1 MAENSDIMDQIQK
14 QLEGNTLGL
23 SAVAD
28 VLQKME
34 ARLEQAE
41 EYEYEEDLQLAEEE
55 QYGALIQ
62 GVAQEVI
69 AMIKADNEVGIDVQE
84 KKVGGT
90 SIKDDADD
98 SPETIDTATGTPT
111 KDAQDT
117 IVAGGNPDAV
127 STGFAKGLQKAGMG
141 LKKDD
146 GEGRE
151 ETEEERRRREERE
164 GRDQDGIVAMK
175 KQLEDLQKQVAGY
188 QAGIQKSNDAAV
200 SDRLERMG
208 FREETGLQ
216 APRIIPD
223 ETLGTENETFISKA
237 QEQEDV
243 VDQLSKLSF
252 KELRTLQERVES
264 GQTEGLPTELYS

>member
-1 MAENSDIMDQIQK
+1 MAENGDVLEQIQK

-34 ARLEQAE
+34 SRLEKAE
-41 EYEYEEDLQLAEEE
+41 EVEYEEDLQLAEEE
-55 QYGALIQ
+55 QYNALIK

-69 AMIKADNEVGIDVQE
+69 AMIKSDNEVGVEVSE

-90 SIKDDADD
+90 KLADGSADD
-98 SPETIDTATGTPT
+98 GSETVAEDSSTANSA
-111 KDAQDT
+111 DV
-117 IVAGGNPDAV
+117 IV
-127 STGFAKGLQKAGMG
+127 SKAGMG
-141 LKKDD
+141 MKKDD
-146 GEGRE
+146 GGDRE
-151 ETEEERRRREERE
+151 KTEEEKRKEMEERA
-164 GRDQDGIVAMK
+164 QDETVMGMK

-188 QAGIQKSNDAAV
+188 QAGIQKSNDAEV
-200 SDRLERMG
+200 VDRLERMG

-216 APRIIPD
+216 APRMIP
-223 ETLGTENETFISKA
+223 EATLGTEGETFISKA

-252 KELRTLQERVES
+252 RELRTLQERVQS
-264 GQTEGLPTELYS
+264 GDTEGIPTELLS

>member
-1 MAENSDIMDQIQK
+1 MADDVMEQIQK

-34 ARLEQAE
+34 ARLEKAE
-41 EYEYEEDLQLAEEE
+41 EIEYEEDLQLAEEE
-55 QYGALIQ
+55 QYNALIK

-69 AMIKADNEVGIDVQE
+69 AMIKSDNEVGIDPTE

-90 SIKDDADD
+90 KLSDGDADD
-98 SPETIDTATGTPT
+98 SSETVDDATGTPT

-117 IVAGGNPDAV
+117 IVGGKEVNV
-127 STGFAKGLQKAGMG
+127 AKMSKKVMKAG
-141 LKKDD
+141 D
-146 GEGRE
+146 
-151 ETEEERRRREERE
+151 EEEDDEEDERS
-164 GRDQDGIVAMK
+164 QDEIYEMK
-175 KQLEDLQKQVAGY
+175 KQLETLQKQIVGY
-188 QAGIQKSNDAAV
+188 QEAIKKSNDAEV
-200 SDRLERMG
+200 VERLERMG
-208 FREETGLQ
+208 FREETGLA
-216 APRIIPD
+216 APKIIPD
-223 ETLGTENETFISKA
+223 ETLGTEGQSFISKA
-237 QEQEDV
+237 EQQEDV

>member
-1 MAENSDIMDQIQK
+1 MADNSDVMVQIQQ

-34 ARLEQAE
+34 ARLEKAE
-41 EYEYEEDLQLAEEE
+41 EYEYEEDLMLAEDE

-69 AMIKADNEVGIDVQE
+69 AMIKADNEVGIDPTE

-90 SIKDDADD
+90 KLSDGSADD
-98 SPETIDTATGTPT
+98 SSETVDDATGTPT

-117 IVAGGNPDAV
+117 IVGGKEVNV
-127 STGFAKGLQKAGMG
+127 AKMSRKL
-141 LKKDD
+141 LKED
-146 GEGRE
+146 EEE
-151 ETEEERRRREERE
+151 ETEEERRRREEE
-164 GRDQDGIVAMK
+164 KEPNQNEIVQMK

-188 QAGIQKSNDAAV
+188 QEAIKKSDDGEV
-200 SDRLERMG
+200 VQRLERMG
-208 FREETGLQ
+208 FREEKGLA
-216 APRIIPD
+216 APKLIPD
-223 ETLGTENETFISKA
+223 STLGVESETFISKA
-237 QEQEDV
+237 EEQEDI

-252 KELRTLQERVES
+252 RDLRTLQERVQR
-264 GQTEGLPTELYS
+264 GDTEGIPVELLS